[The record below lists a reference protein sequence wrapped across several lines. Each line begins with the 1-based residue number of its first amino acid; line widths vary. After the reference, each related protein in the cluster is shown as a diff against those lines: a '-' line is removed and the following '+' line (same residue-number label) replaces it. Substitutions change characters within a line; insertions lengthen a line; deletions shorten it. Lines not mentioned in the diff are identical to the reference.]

1 MTVPTQQN
9 PNQPDASRHFPATR
23 SRVRQVGAR
32 ENQVARKRHK
42 YLFLLIVIYYY
53 YQCCRAGIFWSEPV
67 WRSGSTLNKTE
78 EILNDIL
85 FVCSHIDLGLIKK
98 QILKINEFI
107 LAKKVGCAK
116 NNFKWLNA
124 YFFYE
129 LEPESEPDH
138 SSATLVWTWISYP
151 THGLHVLRNTPF
163 RKEIT
168 PGQALLIEYEL
179 FYSFLNKVTTSINSN
194 STHQRVTHVLCT
206 QVLPITV

>member
-78 EILNDIL
+78 EILNDTDIL
-85 FVCSHIDLGLIKK
+85 SVRSIIDKRVIQNKYLK
-98 QILKINEFI
+98 ILK
-107 LAKKVGCAK
+107 
-116 NNFKWLNA
+116 
-124 YFFYE
+124 
-129 LEPESEPDH
+129 
-138 SSATLVWTWISYP
+138 
-151 THGLHVLRNTPF
+151 
-163 RKEIT
+163 
-168 PGQALLIEYEL
+168 
-179 FYSFLNKVTTSINSN
+179 
-194 STHQRVTHVLCT
+194 
-206 QVLPITV
+206 

>member
-1 MTVPTQQN
+1 M
-9 PNQPDASRHFPATR
+9 
-23 SRVRQVGAR
+23 
-32 ENQVARKRHK
+32 
-42 YLFLLIVIYYY
+42 L
-53 YQCCRAGIFWSEPV
+53 
-67 WRSGSTLNKTE
+67 KT
-78 EILNDIL
+78 
-85 FVCSHIDLGLIKK
+85 
-98 QILKINEFI
+98 
-107 LAKKVGCAK
+107 
-116 NNFKWLNA
+116 NFKWLNA

-206 QVLPITV
+206 QVLPITVYTGSSTLCPHVHLIQTVLALIQGQTRNTTRGTEAATYTFCWRINGYSLLKLGLSRKKY